1 MGELEQAA
9 RRLVQENP
17 DRPAWRAALAN
28 LLCEEDR
35 LDEAREEFERL
46 AESDFEE
53 IPRDLDW
60 MIAMTLLSDVCADLR
75 DAERAERLYAK
86 LEPYAAVNVV
96 IGLAAVC
103 LGSAASFLG
112 KLAATMG
119 RPDLAM
125 EHFERA
131 LAVNAELQA
140 PVCLA
145 RTQVDYARALGAG
158 AHADELIAAAADAAE
173 RHGSG
178 SVARKVAALRAQ
190 PQSSR
195 V

>member
-1 MGELEQAA
+1 
-9 RRLVQENP
+9 
-17 DRPAWRAALAN
+17 
-28 LLCEEDR
+28 
-35 LDEAREEFERL
+35 
-46 AESDFEE
+46 
-53 IPRDLDW
+53 
-60 MIAMTLLSDVCADLR
+60 
-75 DAERAERLYAK
+75 
-86 LEPYAAVNVV
+86 VNVV

-119 RPDLAM
+119 RGDLAA

-131 LAVNAELQA
+131 LAVNADLRA

-145 RTQVDYARALGAG
+145 RTQVDYARALGPG
-158 AHADELIAAAADAAE
+158 AQADELIAAAADAAE

-178 SVARKVAALRAQ
+178 SVARKVAVLRAQ